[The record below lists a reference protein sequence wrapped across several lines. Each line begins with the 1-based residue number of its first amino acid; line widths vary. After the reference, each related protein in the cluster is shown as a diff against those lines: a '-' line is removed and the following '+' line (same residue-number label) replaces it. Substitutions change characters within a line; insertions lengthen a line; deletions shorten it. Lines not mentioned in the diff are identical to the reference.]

1 MNGLTNRTNKQIFAQ
16 AEQGVKFAGEYIS
29 LAKQEISH
37 ATWVLKKTSFGWRF
51 SYAIERLD
59 YVTYLL
65 EQAKELQG
73 LTKIEMMVLTAK
85 ASNNGGDK

>member
-1 MNGLTNRTNKQIFAQ
+1 MNELTNRTNKQILAQ

-37 ATWVLKKTSFGWRF
+37 ATWVLKNTSFGWRF
-51 SYAIERLD
+51 SYAIERLE

-65 EQAKELQG
+65 EQAKELQS
-73 LTKIEMMVLTAK
+73 LTKIEMMVLSGQLNK
-85 ASNNGGDK
+85 RGK